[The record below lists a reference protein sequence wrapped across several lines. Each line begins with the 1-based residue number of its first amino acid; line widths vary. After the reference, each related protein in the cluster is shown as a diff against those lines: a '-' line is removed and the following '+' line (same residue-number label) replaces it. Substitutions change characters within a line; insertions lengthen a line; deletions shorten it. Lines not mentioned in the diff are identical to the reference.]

1 MSNSISLEDAKALM
15 SAESINKLK
24 EMVYAKPQVDLKLKA
39 NCDILMSA
47 LCTATTNGVIRYNSL
62 DETIIKIL
70 NASTSTLSEKKLVYA
85 LRQIHDSQPHIKCII
100 TLKSGGLH
108 TDIVNEWVIDG
119 SDEGVKL
126 IDIFDYVVNKFEITP
141 QLVRQK
147 MGEMLKTTIVNNIAQ
162 LVSKYNTSSDEEK
175 KSMQVSITTISRLV
189 NMSGYTL
196 YAEFKEVRP

>member
-15 SAESINKLK
+15 SSESINKLK
-24 EMVYAKPQVDLKLKA
+24 EIVYAKPVVDLKLKA

-70 NASTSTLSEKKLVYA
+70 NASTSTLSERKLMSS
-85 LRQIHDSQPHIKCII
+85 LHQIQESQPYIKCII

-108 TDIVNEWVIDG
+108 PDVMNEWIIDG
-119 SDEGVKL
+119 SDEGIRL
-126 IDIFDYVVNKFEITP
+126 INIFDYVVNKFEITP
-141 QLVRQK
+141 QIVRQK

-162 LVSKYNTSSDEEK
+162 LVSKYISSNDEERK
-175 KSMQVSITTISRLV
+175 EIQVSITTISRLV
-189 NMSGYTL
+189 NMSGCTL
-196 YAEFKEVRP
+196 YAEFKEVR